1 MSYRNNKAISHKSTR
16 ESGERIFVRKRWE
29 TADILC
35 VFQGFMNAFL
45 AEKIRQDPQTYLRG
59 AAIYKVPLTEAET
72 LQKEIHYGQYTKQ
85 YGGNT

>member
-1 MSYRNNKAISHKSTR
+1 
-16 ESGERIFVRKRWE
+16 
-29 TADILC
+29 
-35 VFQGFMNAFL
+35 MNAFL